1 MIEWESMNIYGRIK
15 LKKGYITALA
25 PMEGVTD
32 SLFRQMICKIGRPD
46 LFFTEF
52 LNVEGFCSEGKE
64 KVVHRVKFLQK
75 EKPIVVQLWGNTPDY
90 YEKTVRSVKK
100 LEPDGIDIN
109 IGCSVR
115 DILSSG
121 KCSALIKEKD
131 LVKEI
136 ISVVKKEAGDLPVS
150 VKTRLGYDDIDVEG
164 WIGFL
169 LEQDLDLLTI
179 HGRTSKEGYA
189 VPAKWDEISRCVELR
204 NEISP
209 TALILGNGDVKSLEQ
224 GKEYVKRY
232 GVDGFM
238 IAREIMINPWVF
250 KGESE
255 ISERERINILIE
267 HLNLFQKT
275 WGNKKPFNSQKKYIK
290 AYIKEFDG
298 ANELRKILMDVNT
311 REEAIE
317 ILNNFK

>member
-1 MIEWESMNIYGRIK
+1 MIEWVSMNIYERIK
-15 LKKGYITALA
+15 SKRGYITALA

-150 VKTRLGYDDIDVEG
+150 VKTRLGYDAIDVEG

-179 HGRTSKEGYA
+179 HGEHHEGYT
-189 VPAKWDEISRCVELR
+189 PAKWDEISRCVELR
-204 NEISP
+204 DRISP
-209 TALILGNGDVKSLEQ
+209 TTLILGNGDVKSLNR
-224 GKEYVKRY
+224 GKN
-232 GVDGFM
+232 M
-238 IAREIMINPWVF
+238 
-250 KGESE
+250 
-255 ISERERINILIE
+255 
-267 HLNLFQKT
+267 
-275 WGNKKPFNSQKKYIK
+275 
-290 AYIKEFDG
+290 
-298 ANELRKILMDVNT
+298 
-311 REEAIE
+311 
-317 ILNNFK
+317 